1 MEAVVK
7 GSNYILVHAP
17 NSMKVGGTTQIEARK
32 KDPESEYLEKLD
44 DHIRPFE
51 ECVAYA
57 PNQCYI
63 GNISPEE
70 LEEIERPWYAEENL
84 LENKRFGQRGEI
96 MPEDEFFALL
106 QHVDVFDLVKLTA
119 DFIEDVEE
127 KVNNHPSLKDMGL
140 ELEATEQEKI
150 SKLVEE
156 HRAEPLY
163 LGEELV
169 GCVKGAHESD
179 ENLGPHVIMENLM
192 TKASAVLAAKNL
204 ERNAEIDLTEVD
216 YVIECSEEACGDM
229 NQRGGGNFAKAVAEM
244 AGCENATG
252 SDTRAFCAAPT
263 HALVQ
268 ASGLVKSGIY
278 NNVLVVAGGAVA
290 KLGMNGKDYV
300 KKDMP
305 ILEDTLGGFAML
317 VTEDDGESPIMR
329 TDILGRHTVGKG
341 SSPQA
346 VISALVTD
354 SLDKAGLSIQD
365 IDKYSVEMQNPEL
378 TEPAG
383 AGNVPESNYKMI
395 AALGV
400 KRGDLERSELMD
412 FVKEHGM
419 PGFAPTQ
426 GHIPSGV
433 PFIGHAAD
441 MMDEGKLEKAMI
453 IGKGSLFLA
462 RMTNQFDGVSFILE
476 KNSGELQ
483 EEQADFDRD
492 EIRSM
497 IAQAMRGM
505 AENMLAEEE

>member
-1 MEAVVK
+1 MEAVIK
-7 GSNYILVHAP
+7 DSSYILVHAP
-17 NSMKVGGTTQIEARK
+17 NSMKIGGTTQIQARK
-32 KDPESEYLEKLD
+32 KDKNSEYLKKLD
-44 DHIRPFE
+44 DHIRSFSD
-51 ECVAYA
+51 CVSYA

-63 GNISPEE
+63 GNVSPEE
-70 LEEIERPWYAEENL
+70 LREIDRPWYAEENL
-84 LENKRFGQRGEI
+84 LAEKRFGRRGEI
-96 MPEDEFFALL
+96 MPEEEFFALL
-106 QHVDVFDLVKLTA
+106 QHVDVFDLVKLSQ
-119 DFIEDVEE
+119 DFVEQIED
-127 KVNNHPSLKDMGL
+127 
-140 ELEATEQEKI
+140 KI
-150 SKLVEE
+150 SGHPILGEREIELKAVEDGKIADLVEE

-163 LGEELV
+163 FGQELV

-192 TKASAVLAAKNL
+192 TKASAVLAAWNL
-204 ERNAEIDLTEVD
+204 AEQGEMDPAEVD

-229 NQRGGGNFAKAVAEM
+229 NQRGGGNFAKAIAEM
-244 AGCENATG
+244 TGCQNATG
-252 SDTRAFCAAPT
+252 SDTRAFCAAPA

-268 ASGLVKSGIY
+268 AGALVKSGIY
-278 NNVLVVAGGAVA
+278 KKVLVVAGGAVA
-290 KLGMNGKDYV
+290 KLGMNGRDYV
-300 KKDMP
+300 KKEMP
-305 ILEDTLGGFAML
+305 ILEDTLGGFAVL
-317 VTEDDGESPIMR
+317 VAEDDGESPLMR

-354 SLDKAGLSIQD
+354 ALDKADLSLRD

-412 FVKEHGM
+412 FVAKHGM

-441 MMDEGKLEKAMI
+441 MMARDELQRAMI

-476 KNSGELQ
+476 KNTGQ
-483 EEQADFDRD
+483 ARTEESDLEQS
-492 EIRSM
+492 EIRAM
-497 IAQAMRGM
+497 IAEAMRGM
-505 AENMLAEEE
+505 AEKMLAETE